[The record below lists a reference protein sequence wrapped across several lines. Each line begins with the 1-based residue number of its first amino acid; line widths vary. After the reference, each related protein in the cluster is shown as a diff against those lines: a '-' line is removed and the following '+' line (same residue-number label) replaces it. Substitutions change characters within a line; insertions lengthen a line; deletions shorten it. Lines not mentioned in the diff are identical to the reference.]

1 MKNRTICFVFMLFF
15 TVSSHAG
22 VMFNKT
28 GLKGER
34 MFVPVSI
41 GGGAAGDIDPMS
53 AFFFKR
59 PHFLDE
65 MKPVLDLG
73 FGTKGHDVSL
83 MTDAVEPIGR
93 PGPLMVHYPPQKSMF
108 TPGSDD
114 GPTLGPDYDAPAG
127 WYLSYLKAK
136 DTFAQSED
144 VGSWEIICDSE
155 MGAFQ
160 VDGNPF
166 AVPAPGALLLGSLG
180 VALVSWLRRHRTL

>member
-1 MKNRTICFVFMLFF
+1 MKKRTICIVFMLFF
-15 TVSSHAG
+15 CVSTHAG

-28 GLKGER
+28 GLGGQHS
-34 MFVPVSI
+34 FVPVSI
-41 GGGAAGDIDPMS
+41 GGWSTGDIDPIS
-53 AFFFKR
+53 AFSFKR
-59 PHFLDE
+59 PHFFDE
-65 MKPVLDLG
+65 MKPVVDLD

-83 MTDAVEPIGR
+83 MTSALEPIGR
-93 PGPLMVHYPPQKSMF
+93 PNPFKVHYPPQKPMF

-114 GPTLGPDYDAPAG
+114 GPTLGLDYDALAG

-144 VGSWEIICDSE
+144 VGSWDIICDSE